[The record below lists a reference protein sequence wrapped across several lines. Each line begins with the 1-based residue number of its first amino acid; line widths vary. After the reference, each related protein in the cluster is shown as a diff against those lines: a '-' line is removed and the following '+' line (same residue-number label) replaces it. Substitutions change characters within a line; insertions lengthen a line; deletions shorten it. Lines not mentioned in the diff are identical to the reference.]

1 MTTFL
6 FWNLNKKPLATSVV
20 ELASGQNADVLLLA
34 ECSIE
39 PSRLK
44 TALNPKGST
53 DPYEI
58 LPSSVESKVLVI
70 HRTRI
75 KFLAYEDRGRFA
87 ISRLQPS
94 TGPDLSLVSVHLID
108 KKNNSDSKKRDEC
121 GKLSKVIRDWEHKTG
136 HQRTIVVG
144 DFNLNPFEEAMV
156 SFSYLNAVLSREVI
170 QRRSGQRKYGHET
183 APFFY
188 NPMWSLF
195 GDRGGRAAGTYL
207 YEPSDPF
214 VYYWNMLDQVLVRPD
229 LLDSFD
235 DEELAILKK
244 EGSDHFPIRFRLQL

>member
-6 FWNLNKKPLATSVV
+6 FWNLNKKPLAGSVV

-39 PSRLK
+39 PSQLK
-44 TALNPKGST
+44 TALNETALT

-58 LPSSVESKVLVI
+58 LPSSVESKVMVV
-70 HRTRI
+70 HRTRV

-87 ISRLQPS
+87 TSRLQTS
-94 TGPDLSLVSVHLID
+94 TGTDLSLVSVHLVD
-108 KKNNSDSKKRDEC
+108 KKNHGDSKKRDEC
-121 GKLSKVIRDWEHKTG
+121 GKLGKAIREWEHRAG

-144 DFNLNPFEEAMV
+144 DFNLNPFEEGMV
-156 SFSYLNAVLSREVI
+156 SFTYLNAVLSREVI
-170 QRRSGQRKYGHET
+170 QRRTGQRKYGNET

-214 VYYWNMLDQVLVRPD
+214 VYYWNMLDQVLIRPN
-229 LLDSFD
+229 LLDWFD

-244 EGSDHFPIRFRLQL
+244 EGSDHLPIRFRLQL